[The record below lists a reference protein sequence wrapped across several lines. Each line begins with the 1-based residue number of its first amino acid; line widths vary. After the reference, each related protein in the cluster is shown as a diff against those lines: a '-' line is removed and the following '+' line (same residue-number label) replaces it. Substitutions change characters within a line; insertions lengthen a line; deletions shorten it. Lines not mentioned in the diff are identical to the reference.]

1 MATNENAKKFS
12 SSRAVIIIIIILIII
27 IIIIIIKNVLIGAF
41 KNLSDNDNKIKDVYV
56 YEKKEKIYKD
66 IYMNKNIL
74 PILL

>member
-12 SSRAVIIIIIILIII
+12 SSRAVIIIIIIQ
-27 IIIIIIKNVLIGAF
+27 KVLIGAF
-41 KNLSDNDNKIKDVYV
+41 ENLNDNDNKIKDVYV

>member
-1 MATNENAKKFS
+1 MATDQNAKKIS

-27 IIIIIIKNVLIGAF
+27 IIKKVLIGVF
-41 KNLSDNDNKIKDVYV
+41 KNLNDNDNKIKDAYV